1 MAFHHTSASVA
12 VSIACL
18 TIVAVLSTP
27 AAGQL
32 ITRLRGRKKQYAQ
45 LSERYEDKDGVATE
59 ESEQAYSDL
68 IPRLILILISTVA
81 CAVAL
86 ATAILTTTRSYLP
99 LSLEQWLQ
107 FATWLL
113 VLFQTATIYVT
124 PAPTRRYRLGIFS
137 SFSALS
143 IAIAVAVENISLWQ
157 AKSSPLPRNIHVTFS
172 VILFV
177 AGISL
182 TLASLCIP
190 RRPDVYWN
198 EKIVDREN
206 TVSLLSKSTFSWAGP
221 ILNFAAKNKG
231 LDYDD
236 LHEIDY
242 ENRSREL
249 NREFEAVGRKDKL
262 WKTIFWSRKWTFIQ
276 QWILQATCS
285 ITDFLPQIV
294 LYFVLKTLE
303 QRDEGKDV
311 AFTSWLLVI
320 GLGLAITFS
329 NWIEAWMFFI
339 TFMKIGVP
347 IYEQLSAVVFG
358 KAIRRKD
365 VKGTGKKQ
373 EGAETVGG
381 ALNGGAVVNEGAGQ
395 KGEDRAPEEDEDAD
409 FQKSKQST
417 INLVGVDSKR
427 IADFATFNYIFLG
440 SAIKLI
446 FAISFLSKLIGPIP
460 LLAGLAAPALI
471 TPINI
476 IAAKR
481 YATAQD
487 DLMKYRDQ
495 KMAVV
500 TEALQGIRQIKFSAL
515 ERNWYDK
522 ILETRRRELKTQWQ
536 VFVYDTTL
544 ISIWIFGP
552 VMLAAISLTTYV
564 LIYKQLTASV
574 AFTTISVFEAIEMTL
589 AIIPE
594 MITDLLDAIVSAN
607 RVQEYLDAP
616 ERIETTKPG
625 EAVTFKNT
633 TIAWPSDDPE
643 NEDNQFTLR
652 NLNLAFPK
660 KELSVISGRTGS
672 GKSLLLASVIGE
684 AEILDGELIVP
695 KPPPSAERYDAQANR
710 KNWVIESSIA
720 FVAQIPWIENAT
732 IRDNILFGLPLDND
746 RYQKVLSA
754 CALTK
759 DLEMLQDGELTDIG
773 ANGINLSGGQKW
785 RVSFARALYSRAG
798 ILVLDDIFSAV
809 DAHVGRQLF
818 EQALTGE
825 LGQGRTRI
833 LVTHHVA
840 LCLPRTNYSVLLS
853 NGTVEVEGRTD
864 ELRRS
869 GKLKSILAQDIDEQR
884 KEEDLIVE
892 TPQNLSLAIDDG
904 GGLQRLLTNQSRRS
918 RRKSALSEPGD
929 SLRRRQSRASMSE
942 VKPNGDPP
950 KKFTEEEK
958 RETGAIKYRIYAA
971 YIKASGGPSYW
982 LGILAIFAMW
992 VAVYLARSY
1001 WISVWT
1007 RSYRTESDHVFQ
1019 LSFVQQGLGSAYHRI
1034 QSQLSSAAI
1043 DRHLRYY
1050 LGVYLGISLAAW
1062 LIGTVRYFCVFVLSI
1077 RASKILFE
1085 RLAFVILR
1093 APLRWLDTVPV
1104 GRVLNRFTSDFNML
1118 DSRISMDLAFM
1129 LHNMMHVLSVVIAG
1143 LFVSPFMIVFAVA
1156 LLSISMYYALRYLA
1170 GAREVKRL
1178 ESNAKSPVFEQFG
1191 SVLMGI
1197 GTIRAF
1203 DKSDAYLEKM
1213 YARID
1218 KHCRAY
1224 WHLWLFNRWMGWRLN
1239 MVGAIFAAI
1248 TAALIVSITTIDSSL
1263 AGFALSFAL
1272 GLSEGVIWFLRQ
1284 YSNVELD
1291 MNATERIVEYSNI
1304 TIEDQGGV
1312 DAPAAWP
1319 TEGNLEVNDLVVSYA
1334 PDLPPVLHGLTF
1346 SVARNQR
1353 VGVVGRT
1360 GAGKSSLTL
1369 ALFRFLE
1376 ARSGSIH
1383 IDGVDI
1389 SKIKLYDLR
1398 SRLAIIPQDPVLF
1411 SGTVRSNLD
1420 PFDQQTDEEL
1430 REALARVHLIPSASL
1445 TTSGAASGSATPLPP
1460 NLHPSESAT
1469 DHAAAPAQGAP
1480 SDTNRNIFRS
1490 LSSKISEGGLNL
1502 SQGQRQLLCLAR
1514 AIVSRPKIMVLDEAT
1529 SAVDMETDALI
1540 QRSIREE
1547 FTDSTLIVIAHRLST
1562 IADFD
1567 RILVLGEG
1575 KVLEYDS
1582 PAALMRREA
1591 GVFREM
1597 VEMSGERGELE
1608 KIIGITTQE
1617 GEGSDKGNS
1626 NEGKTT
1632 GGGGGDGEDERG
1644 WGI

>member
-1 MAFHHTSASVA
+1 MTPTS
-12 VSIACL
+12 
-18 TIVAVLSTP
+18 TH
-27 AAGQL
+27 
-32 ITRLRGRKKQYAQ
+32 
-45 LSERYEDKDGVATE
+45 RYK
-59 ESEQAYSDL
+59 
-68 IPRLILILISTVA
+68 
-81 CAVAL
+81 
-86 ATAILTTTRSYLP
+86 
-99 LSLEQWLQ
+99 
-107 FATWLL
+107 
-113 VLFQTATIYVT
+113 
-124 PAPTRRYRLGIFS
+124 LGIFS
-137 SFSALS
+137 GFSGLS
-143 IAIAVAVENISLWQ
+143 LAVAVAVENISLFQ
-157 AKSSPLPRNIHVTFS
+157 SRASPLPRNLHLTFS
-172 VILFV
+172 IILF
-177 AGISL
+177 ATAIGFAI
-182 TLASLCIP
+182 TGLCIP

-206 TVSLLSKSTFSWAGP
+206 TVSLLSKLTFSWPGP
-221 ILNFAAKNKG
+221 ILSYAAKNRS

-236 LHEIDY
+236 LHEIDH

-249 NREFEAVGRKDKL
+249 RREFEAVGKKDRL
-262 WKTIFWSRKWTFIQ
+262 WKTIFWSRKSLFIQ
-276 QWILQATCS
+276 QWALQATVS

-294 LYFVLKTLE
+294 LYFVLRTLE
-303 QRDEGKDV
+303 ARDEGKDV
-311 AFTSWLLVI
+311 ALTSWMLVL
-320 GLGLAITFS
+320 GLGIAVTFS

-365 VKGTGKKQ
+365 VKGVGKKQ
-373 EGAETVGG
+373 QETENTDVN
-381 ALNGGAVVNEGAGQ
+381 LNGEVVVNERAGQ
-395 KGEDRAPEEDEDAD
+395 KGEDRVPEEDEDRD
-409 FQKSKQST
+409 LQKSKQST
-417 INLVGVDSKR
+417 INLAGVDSKR

-446 FAISFLSKLIGPIP
+446 FAISFLSKLIGPLP
-460 LLAGLAAPALI
+460 LLAGLAAPVLI
-471 TPINI
+471 MPINI
-476 IAAKR
+476 IAARR
-481 YATAQD
+481 YAAAQD

-500 TEALQGIRQIKFSAL
+500 TEALQGIRQIKFTAL
-515 ERNWYDK
+515 ERSWYAK
-522 ILETRRRELKTQWQ
+522 IQETRKKELNTQWR
-536 VFVYDTTL
+536 VFKYDTTL

-594 MITDLLDAIVSAN
+594 MITDLLDAIISAK

-616 ERIETTKPG
+616 ERVEGTKPG
-625 EAVTFKNT
+625 EVISFRDT
-633 TIAWPSDDPE
+633 TIAFPSDDPE
-643 NEDNQFTLR
+643 NEENQFTLR
-652 NLNLAFPK
+652 NLDLAFPK
-660 KELSVISGRTGS
+660 KELSVVSGRTGA
-672 GKSLLLASVIGE
+672 GKSLLLASIIGE
-684 AEILDGELIVP
+684 ADILDGELLVP
-695 KPPPSAERYDAQANR
+695 KPPPSSERYDAQANNN
-710 KNWVIESSIA
+710 NWIIERSIA

-759 DLEMLQDGELTDIG
+759 DLEMLEDGELTDIG

-809 DAHVGRQLF
+809 DAHVGRHLF

-825 LGQGRTRI
+825 LGQGRTRV

-840 LCLPRTNYSVLLS
+840 LCLPRTNYSVLLV
-853 NGTVEVEGRTD
+853 NGTAEIAGRTD

-869 GKLKSILAQDIDEQR
+869 GKLKSILAEDIEEQR
-884 KEEDLIVE
+884 KEEDEAIE
-892 TPQNLSLAIDDG
+892 KEQGQNLTVDDG
-904 GGLQRLLTNQSRRS
+904 GGLQKILTNQSRLS
-918 RRKSALSEPGD
+918 RRKSALSNAGED
-929 SLRRRQSRASMSE
+929 LQRRRSRASMSE
-942 VKPNGDPP
+942 AKPNGAPP

-958 RETGAIKYRIYAA
+958 RESGSIKYQIYAA
-971 YIKASGGPSYW
+971 YIRACGGFVYW
-982 LGILAIFAMW
+982 VGILLVFGFW
-992 VAVYLARSY
+992 VGIYLARSY

-1007 RSYRTESDHVFQ
+1007 RSYRTESDHVYPH
-1019 LSFVQQGLGSAYHRI
+1019 SFVQQALGNTYHHI
-1034 QSQLSSAAI
+1034 HSQLSTAAI
-1043 DRHLRYY
+1043 DSNLRYY
-1050 LGVYLGISLAAW
+1050 LGVYLGISLVAW
-1062 LIGTVRYFCVFVLSI
+1062 LVGTVRYFCVFVLSI
-1077 RASKILFE
+1077 RASKVLFE
-1085 RLAFVILR
+1085 RLAFAVLR

-1104 GRVLNRFTSDFNML
+1104 GRVLNRFTADFNML

-1143 LFVSPFMIVFAVA
+1143 VFVSPFMIVFAIA
-1156 LLSISMYYALRYLA
+1156 LLSICLYYALRYLA

-1203 DKSDAYLEKM
+1203 DKSDAYLDKM

-1239 MVGAIFAAI
+1239 MVGAVFAAI
-1248 TAALIVSITTIDSSL
+1248 TAALIVSITTIDASL

-1272 GLSEGVIWFLRQ
+1272 GLSESVIWFLRQ

-1304 TIEDQGGV
+1304 TIENQSGM

-1334 PDLPPVLHGLTF
+1334 PDLPPVLKGLTF

-1353 VGVVGRT
+1353 IGVVGRT

-1376 ARSGSIH
+1376 AKSGSIH
-1383 IDGVDI
+1383 IDGIDI

-1420 PFDQQTDEEL
+1420 PFDQHTDAEL
-1430 REALARVHLIPSASL
+1430 KEALARVHLISS
-1445 TTSGAASGSATPLPP
+1445 TTGSTAVSGSATPTPAP
-1460 NLHPSESAT
+1460 AILHPDQAAT
-1469 DHAAAPAQGAP
+1469 DIPRSPTQDSP
-1480 SDTNRNIFRS
+1480 IDTNLNIFRS
-1490 LSSKISEGGLNL
+1490 LHSRISEGGLNL

-1540 QRSIREE
+1540 QRSIGEE
-1547 FTDSTLIVIAHRLST
+1547 FTDISLVVIAHRLSS
-1562 IADFD
+1562 IADFE
-1567 RILVLGEG
+1567 RILVLVEG
-1575 KVLEYDS
+1575 RVVEYDG
-1582 PAALMRREA
+1582 PGELMRKEG
-1591 GVFREM
+1591 GVFRDM

-1608 KIIGITTQE
+1608 RIIGVDGGPSSKKGKQNGHEDEGGGEGTGQVEGQE
-1617 GEGSDKGNS
+1617 G
-1626 NEGKTT
+1626 NEN
-1632 GGGGGDGEDERG
+1632 EERG
-1644 WGI
+1644 GEI